1 MARLLRRPRATVT
14 VHVVPVVPRLSSGQH
29 WGGWLVPCKSMC
41 WRIGFNWTI
50 RGFKVLLESSNCPNC
65 NGDICQNPTQWKWCV
80 PQEVFREQPEVVVV
94 VVDVVSGA
102 SGNSAPLLADWN
114 PLLASKWSYHWWFAQ
129 KVFIC
134 MFHKYPTSCFG
145 CSHLMRCYLCSKSHQ
160 DMPIISSTA
169 SDMGTALDALSDVRL
184 KLATSTWPVR
194 ISDIRGTWPEQWTPI
209 IWFAMFGI
217 KLKWACRTST
227 LLAWHA
233 SSCSF
238 FEQNQKSSLEA

>member
-1 MARLLRRPRATVT
+1 M
-14 VHVVPVVPRLSSGQH
+14 SSGQR
-29 WGGWLVPCKSMC
+29 WGGFRGLVPCNWWNPMC

-50 RGFKVLLESSNCPNC
+50 LLVLLESSNCPNC
-65 NGDICQNPTQWKWCV
+65 NGDICQNPTHWKWCV
-80 PQEVFREQPEVVVV
+80 PQEVFREQPEVVV

-145 CSHLMRCYLCSKSHQ
+145 CSHLMFCYLQKSPRYTNHQ
-160 DMPIISSTA
+160 LNSH
-169 SDMGTALDALSDVRL
+169 MGTALDALSDVRL

-194 ISDIRGTWPEQWTPI
+194 IWDIRGTWPAEQWTPI

-217 KLKWACRTST
+217 KLKWPCWTSTLLAWHAKTST

-238 FEQNQKSSLEA
+238 FEQNQKSSLDV